1 MKKKL
6 VPIIVLVFCFGLIVV
21 SLSQVFA
28 GKRIEKILFMGDS
41 ITAGMGVTPEQ
52 AYPALIQEMLKEKG
66 RVDVTV
72 INASISGSTTA
83 SGWSRLNW
91 YLKAKPKILVL
102 ALGANDGLRGLST
115 REMAKNLDRA
125 IVLAKENRIQVILA
139 GMEIP
144 PNYGPDYSADFRQVF
159 LDLAARHNIVLIP
172 FLLKDV
178 AGRAG
183 LNQADGIHPNAR
195 GQRIIADTVIP
206 YILESL

>member
-1 MKKKL
+1 MRTWL
-6 VPIIVLVFCFGLIVV
+6 TMMAGFVFCFGLFGLT
-21 SLSQVFA
+21 SHLFA
-28 GKRIEKILFMGDS
+28 GQGTQKILFVGDS

-52 AYPALIQEMLKEKG
+52 AYPVLIQEMLKEKG
-66 RVDVTV
+66 RMDVTV

-83 SGWSRLNW
+83 GAWSRLNW
-91 YLKAKPKILVL
+91 YLKAKPSILVL

-125 IVLAKENRIQVILA
+125 IVLARENQVQVILA

-144 PNYGPDYSADFRQVF
+144 PNYGADYAGNFRQVF
-159 LDLAARHNIVLIP
+159 PDLAARHKIVLIP

-178 AGRAG
+178 AGQPG

-195 GQRIIADTVIP
+195 GQRIIAETVIP